1 MMCVNSPNLSVSIR
15 LMLWPLSRRTDE
27 SEDQEIPV
35 AAIAIGEGL
44 GDQREKSEDR
54 CVLHVDGNFE
64 L

>member
-1 MMCVNSPNLSVSIR
+1 MCVNSPNLSVSIR

-35 AAIAIGEGL
+35 AAITIGERL
-44 GDQREKSEDR
+44 GDQREESEDR

>member
-1 MMCVNSPNLSVSIR
+1 
-15 LMLWPLSRRTDE
+15 MLWPLSRRTDE

-35 AAIAIGEGL
+35 AAITIGERL
-44 GDQREKSEDR
+44 GDQREESEDR